1 MNIGW
6 TIYTDP
12 RNADTSQ
19 WKDLVYETPE
29 PLWPLVRDQRKDS
42 DYLMCPAVSDYFS
55 NMFVIKCP
63 YDVTISYNRK
73 TDMYQTDRLGQEWYN
88 QTFFPRFPIMKNDR
102 VVGSCVT
109 MRINYL
115 FVADQDVEI
124 ESSDVPILHTD
135 LTRNIRMIPGTM
147 NIHKWIRP
155 VDFTFEIIDL
165 DQPLQLKRGD
175 PLFAVKFKTSEKV
188 NLTHVEY
195 SKDLKHIT
203 EACLA
208 SKTYVPRK
216 SLKYRYKM
224 AERWLTGRR
233 WL

>member
-1 MNIGW
+1 
-6 TIYTDP
+6 
-12 RNADTSQ
+12 
-19 WKDLVYETPE
+19 
-29 PLWPLVRDQRKDS
+29 
-42 DYLMCPAVSDYFS
+42 
-55 NMFVIKCP
+55 
-63 YDVTISYNRK
+63 
-73 TDMYQTDRLGQEWYN
+73 
-88 QTFFPRFPIMKNDR
+88 
-102 VVGSCVT
+102 
-109 MRINYL
+109 
-115 FVADQDVEI
+115 
-124 ESSDVPILHTD
+124 
-135 LTRNIRMIPGTM
+135 MIPGTM

-165 DQPLQLKRGD
+165 DQPLHLKRGD

-188 NLTHVEY
+188 NLTHIEY